1 MSQRAPTAAS
11 DRTEPRVELSR
22 GAAADA
28 LLAAV
33 GYLVLARLTIELAS
47 DQLPTPLWAAVGW
60 ALGLTMLR
68 ERSRWP
74 AIIAGAAAGEL
85 LNNVLLGFTSWQ
97 LAPALLANTVEMT
110 LAAVLF
116 VRLCGGDRR
125 LDRRRGLAALLVAV
139 AAAPVLGASIG
150 ALIGLPDDYWFDWW
164 RWWRGD
170 TLGYLIAA
178 PLVLA
183 VGQWWRDGRSTA
195 RLGEATAL
203 GAAVVVACA
212 VVFSN
217 DQPLVYLLLPLLS
230 LCAYRFGVL
239 GAAGST
245 AAVVLATFAATANGA
260 GPLAAQVLDHKTV
273 AQLFFV
279 GAALSNLLLA
289 AEVGQARRAEGAR
302 HRAEARYRSIVE
314 SAFEGII
321 VADRSGHITYANDR
335 AVVLTGSR
343 ARREL
348 VGRPIAS
355 LFGDADG
362 AEVQQA
368 AAQPGR
374 PDEGLTWARLRLR
387 RADGALRWANW
398 TITRL
403 DPGTPGDGSPGD
415 RTPDDG
421 TAGAG
426 TADPGAPGEGASM
439 HMFLDV
445 TGQVDLEERRSTLAA
460 ELALAAEAER
470 RHLAADLHDGP
481 IQRLAAAALRL
492 STTAMV
498 NAERPEIA
506 APLAEAEQ
514 LVRETTTELRTM
526 LFQLAPPDLTDS
538 GLAMALHRAG
548 DGLLAPGG
556 VAVEVYTELEREPS
570 ATVALAA
577 YRIAQEALTNV
588 RAHAEATEVVIDLAS
603 QAGGLRLEL
612 HDNGTGCD
620 PARFEDRRPGHLGV
634 RSMQER
640 ATELGG
646 WCRFDSTVGEGT
658 TVTVW
663 LPDPEPAPAR

>member
-1 MSQRAPTAAS
+1 
-11 DRTEPRVELSR
+11 
-22 GAAADA
+22 DA
-28 LLAAV
+28 LAAMA
-33 GYLVLARLTIELAS
+33 GYVVLARLTIELAS
-47 DQLPTPLWAAVGW
+47 DELPTPLWAAVGW

-68 ERSRWP
+68 DRARWP

-97 LAPALLANTVEMT
+97 LVPALVANTVEMT

-170 TLGYLIAA
+170 TLGYLIAG
-178 PLVLA
+178 PLVMA
-183 VGQWWRDGRSTA
+183 VGQWWRDGRDTA
-195 RLGEATAL
+195 RLREAVAL
-203 GAAVVVACA
+203 AVAVVVACG
-212 VVFSN
+212 VVFTN

-239 GAAGST
+239 GAAAST
-245 AAVVLATFAATANGA
+245 AAVVLATFAATANGT
-260 GPLAAQVLDHKTV
+260 GPLAAEVLDHKTV

-289 AEVGQARRAEGAR
+289 AEVGQARRADDAR
-302 HRAEARYRSIVE
+302 RQAEARYRSIVE
-314 SAFEGII
+314 SAFEGIV
-321 VADRSGHITYANDR
+321 VADPDGRITYANDR
-335 AVVLTGSR
+335 AVALTGSR
-343 ARREL
+343 ARPEL
-348 VGRPIAS
+348 VGRPVAT

-362 AEVQQA
+362 AEVHRVSA
-368 AAQPGR
+368 R
-374 PDEGLTWARLRLR
+374 PEDPLTWTRLRLR
-387 RADGALRWANW
+387 RADGATRWVSW
-398 TITRL
+398 TVTRL
-403 DPGTPGDGSPGD
+403 DPGAGAPEDGS
-415 RTPDDG
+415 T
-421 TAGAG
+421 
-426 TADPGAPGEGASM
+426 

-445 TGQVDLEERRSTLAA
+445 TGQVELDERRSTLAA
-460 ELALAAEAER
+460 ELALAAEGER
-470 RHLAADLHDGP
+470 RRLAADLHDGP

-498 NAERPEIA
+498 NAGRPEVA
-506 APLAEAEQ
+506 APLGEAER

-548 DGLLAPGG
+548 DGLLAHDGI
-556 VAVEVYTELEREPS
+556 AVEVYTELEREPS
-570 ATVALAA
+570 ASVALAA

-646 WCRFDSTVGEGT
+646 WCRFDSSVGEGT

-663 LPDPEPAPAR
+663 LPDQDAAPAR